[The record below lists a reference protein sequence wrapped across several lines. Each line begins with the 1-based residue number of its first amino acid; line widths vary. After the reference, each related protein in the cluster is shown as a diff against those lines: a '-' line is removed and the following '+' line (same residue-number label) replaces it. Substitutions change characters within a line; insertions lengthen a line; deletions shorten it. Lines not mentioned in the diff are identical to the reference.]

1 MNLTRSEI
9 KSALPY
15 VFLATAL
22 TLCGLAFLR
31 CELYRKA
38 SELNFS
44 QTYEVQWRTTQ
55 IREYLTRIHGD
66 LRLADATGELDTDLG
81 RQIFLL
87 SANVGQLLSL
97 EYVPKFLRE
106 RDMELLQELNAKV
119 QAHINP
125 IAEGSTEFAT
135 ALTVLPELKQRMF
148 EISGTAVAH
157 AATLNE
163 AAHVAAATS
172 RNHFLLAVAL
182 TLAAVGYALTHLRI
196 VYARRRDQHLRSFSS
211 LYAHMTR
218 SRVTALRLFLGYQD
232 ESTVQHPDML
242 VAAKE
247 AVQQLEAITIGLSN
261 IAYAEEDPR
270 REQLSEVLCE
280 IVSSDTVQ
288 IDLDIDPEAAA
299 VEVPSTQM
307 RLIHDELVRN
317 AENAVENGSKGRISI
332 VARLR
337 RNLFGRRRQLFIEVR
352 DNGQGMPREVLLNA
366 KTPFFSTKAG
376 SHTGLGLTGCAQM
389 VAALRGRLEISSEPN
404 RGTFIEITVPVLA

>member
-1 MNLTRSEI
+1 MKLVRSDIEG
-9 KSALPY
+9 ALPY
-15 VFLATAL
+15 LFLGAAL
-22 TLCGLAFLR
+22 ILCGLAFLR
-31 CELYRKA
+31 CEQHRTA

-55 IREYLTRIHGD
+55 IREHLTRIHGD
-66 LRLADATGELDTDLG
+66 LRLADVTGSLDANLR

-87 SANVGQLLSL
+87 GANVGQLLRL
-97 EYVPKFLRE
+97 EYVTMFLRE
-106 RDMELLQELNAKV
+106 RDIELLREMNDQV
-119 QAHINP
+119 QTYINP
-125 IAEGSTEFAT
+125 IADGSTEFET
-135 ALTVLPELKQRMF
+135 ALAVLPELKQRMF

-172 RNHFLLAVAL
+172 RNRFLLAVAL

-196 VYARRRDQHLRSFSS
+196 VYIRRRDQHLRSFSS

-280 IVSSDTVQ
+280 IVSSDIVQ
-288 IDLDIDPEAAA
+288 IDLDVDPEAAA
-299 VEVPSTQM
+299 VGVPATQM
-307 RLIHDELVRN
+307 RLILEELIRN
-317 AENAVENGSKGRISI
+317 AEIAVGNASNGRISI
-332 VARLR
+332 VVRLGR
-337 RNLFGRRRQLFIEVR
+337 KPFGRQRRLLIEIR
-352 DNGQGMPREVLLNA
+352 DNGTGMSREVLLNA
-366 KTPFFSTKAG
+366 KTPFFSTRAG
-376 SHTGLGLTGCAQM
+376 PHTGLGLAGCAQM
-389 VAALRGRLEISSEPN
+389 VAALRGRLEISSEPG
-404 RGTFIEITVPVLA
+404 RGTSVEIAVPVLS